1 MISRTNTSC
10 WFLSILVAGFLAGCA
25 STAPPL
31 PEAGTSADP
40 HVHVSTNR
48 PNNLLA
54 SDETTIAI
62 RNELSRTESRAKS
75 AESMQQM
82 GQGDM
87 PGMQH
92 GDTKMEGHKDIP
104 NATDVDSE
112 KRTVADEMKKT
123 SDEMKKTSD
132 AMEERSEQKESQNF
146 YYTCRMHPQIHADK
160 PGNCP
165 ICGMALIKKEGP
177 PPK

>member
-1 MISRTNTSC
+1 M
-10 WFLSILVAGFLAGCA
+10 SIRINAKRSICSIVAIGFLVGCT
-25 STAPPL
+25 STTPPPL
-31 PEAGTSADP
+31 PAGNPADP
-40 HVHVSTNR
+40 QVRVQAKP

-54 SDETTIAI
+54 HDETTLAI
-62 RNELSRTESRAKS
+62 QAELSQTEQAAKS
-75 AESMQQM
+75 AENMQQM

-92 GDTKMEGHKDIP
+92 GDTKMEGHKDMS

-112 KRTVADEMKKT
+112 KKAVADEMEKT
-123 SDEMKKTSD
+123 SDEMKKTSET
-132 AMEERSEQKESQNF
+132 MKEKSEQKESKNF
-146 YYTCRMHPQIHADK
+146 YYTCRMHPQIHRDK

-165 ICGMALIKKEGP
+165 ICGMTLIKKEGS